1 MLRWGKQNIMVFILN
16 SPERV
21 AHMSIHL
28 HGFSMQQVLNMKLAT
43 WSLLRKQVVRPFE
56 KKMQLSDHLNDPQLL
71 EVVMLTLELD
81 GNTTMNAAS
90 PMVDTLLRQQ

>member
-1 MLRWGKQNIMVFILN
+1 
-16 SPERV
+16 
-21 AHMSIHL
+21 
-28 HGFSMQQVLNMKLAT
+28 MKLAT

-56 KKMQLSDHLNDPQLL
+56 KKMQLSDHLNDPELL

-90 PMVDTLLRQQ
+90 PMVDTSLRQQ